1 MTSPVCT
8 AGNMEAEA
16 GLVHNL
22 LLRCCCAIHSLPCP
36 LRLYR
41 DLSGWVHGLEVR
53 VGTRQSK
60 WGSPSSLPASG
71 VGLWSPRSK
80 SYRLQNCPAPG
91 SSRRHRAPVA
101 RLRQSL
107 CAQQQGASSLGR
119 CRSQASDL
127 IVNVG
132 RTLWGHLLHDVHRV
146 PIVPADLLV
155 VRTEDAVCSP

>member
-1 MTSPVCT
+1 MTSPVRT
-8 AGNMEAEA
+8 AGSMETEA
-16 GLVHNL
+16 GLARSL
-22 LLRCCCAIHSLPCP
+22 LLRCCPSVAYRVLPGLC
-36 LRLYR
+36 RG
-41 DLSGWVHGLEVR
+41 LSGWVHGLEVR

-71 VGLWSPRSK
+71 EGLWSPRSK

-91 SSRRHRAPVA
+91 SSRRRPAPAA

-107 CAQQQGASSLGR
+107 RALQQGASSLGR
-119 CRSQASDL
+119 RRSQASDL
-127 IVNVG
+127 VVNVG

-155 VRTEDAVCSP
+155 VRAEDAVRSP